1 VSRLATASFGVVI
14 AAIVVA
20 GIAGSTPVAAKIS
33 KAEKLALKQATVACK
48 AEARGKKVRWLAR
61 RKFLKTCIVRSLKE
75 NPSIDVTKLIREYPN
90 IEGLTGIK
98 PEEWGCPSFC

>member
-1 VSRLATASFGVVI
+1 MSRLATASFGVVI
-14 AAIVVA
+14 ATIVVA

-48 AEARGKKVRWLAR
+48 AEARGKKVRLLAR
-61 RKFLKTCIVRSLKE
+61 RNFVKTCIIRSLKE

-90 IEGLTGIK
+90 IERLTGIK